1 MGEDFSARSLL
12 LLNLPLF
19 FSFVE
24 FNSRLCF
31 DLHPFSFL
39 HGPPNRHPTTPDAL
53 ESISGPADVISHP
66 CPSLSLSL
74 SFSFYF
80 LFFYFFR
87 SSGNLEGFEFSS
99 SHFIY
104 FVLWNL
110 LFLLTCVPGAK
121 LFMLVWSVGA
131 GGGDEKTYSHRLSY
145 WRFDVSVRWSDVLSS
160 GSILLFFFCC
170 TCGPFHRI
178 HLLSLSFFSLSQSY
192 FYSRPVDKRG

>member
-53 ESISGPADVISHP
+53 ESISGPADVTSHP

-74 SFSFYF
+74 FLF
-80 LFFYFFR
+80 LFFIFYFSTFSVPQETLR
-87 SSGNLEGFEFSS
+87 ASNLVLHTLFILFYG
-99 SHFIY
+99 IY
-104 FVLWNL
+104 FSCL
-110 LFLLTCVPGAK
+110 LAFRVANFSCRFGR
-121 LFMLVWSVGA
+121 WGRGA

-145 WRFDVSVRWSDVLSS
+145 WRFDVSVR
-160 GSILLFFFCC
+160 
-170 TCGPFHRI
+170 
-178 HLLSLSFFSLSQSY
+178 
-192 FYSRPVDKRG
+192 